1 MERPGLGDSAHA
13 TPLEDLIRVLL
24 AKRYP
29 RAWLN
34 RLDFESMVKI
44 PDAWVAPR
52 WRCADVVSSIPLVP
66 DGPEPQPTHT
76 VVAVKSTSVA
86 APEVHE
92 RLGRHVALW
101 SASLIVAALSAR
113 RRIRRS
119 SPPSSSSK
127 AAAFRRGRALRARP
141 GASSV
146 GDPAP
151 CALYG
156 SGRSW
161 TRPRPGV

>member
-44 PDAWVAPR
+44 PDEWVAPR

-66 DGPEPQPTHT
+66 DGPEPQSTHT

-92 RLGRHVALW
+92 RLGRHVAL
-101 SASLIVAALSAR
+101 LEREFDR
-113 RRIRRS
+113 RRVFGAPAHPPLVTAVVVLEGRSIPRGPRAAGASRRVV
-119 SPPSSSSK
+119 
-127 AAAFRRGRALRARP
+127 RWRP
-141 GASSV
+141 GAV
-146 GDPAP
+146 
-151 CALYG
+151 
-156 SGRSW
+156 RFV
-161 TRPRPGV
+161 R